1 MWGKRERES
10 VCVRSWVCVREMM
23 CNVKSS
29 SILTYFQ
36 HSDHVK
42 LSSLA
47 ELSLSAE
54 QTPFLCS
61 HNSLESHCRKNNV
74 DTLEIQ
80 A

>member
-1 MWGKRERES
+1 
-10 VCVRSWVCVREMM
+10 M

-61 HNSLESHCRKNNV
+61 LESHCRKNNV